1 MPSKNLFELWNDKE
15 LPESIQEKVD
25 GFATAP
31 INPISN
37 AEQIFRAGFWCGK
50 NTKKIFEAQG
60 KEYDFAD

>member
-1 MPSKNLFELWNDKE
+1 VPSKNLFELWNDKE

-31 INPISN
+31 IKNITI

-50 NTKKIFEAQG
+50 NIKRIFEAQG
-60 KEYDFAD
+60 KEYDFAE

>member
-1 MPSKNLFELWNDKE
+1 MHKSIFELWLDRE

-25 GFATAP
+25 RFATAP
-31 INPISN
+31 IKNITI